1 MQYTTIQL
9 PSFEVAGITLRTNN
23 MSAMQQATI
32 PAFWEKFLKEDIY
45 KTIPNN
51 AEPNAIYGLYTDY
64 ASDHRGDYTLLL
76 GAKVNN
82 AERLTNGLVR
92 REIPTANYAVFS
104 TDSPQKVF
112 ELWQIIWTLPL
123 QRTYRCDFEVYRQ
136 DASVIDINISIK

>member
-23 MSAMQQATI
+23 VSAMQQATI

-64 ASDHRGDYTLLL
+64 ASDHSGDYTLLL

-112 ELWQIIWTLPL
+112 ELWQTIWALPL
-123 QRTYRCDFEVYRQ
+123 QRTYSSDFEVYKKEVE
-136 DASVIDINISIK
+136 SISIYIAIQ